1 MGVDHPKSYLVVLEH
16 LGTRGVKCIG
26 ASAWISCCSGFGNLT
41 ASYDYQDSGL
51 SVATFFC

>member
-16 LGTRGVKCIG
+16 LDTRGVKCIG
-26 ASAWISCCSGFGNLT
+26 TSAWISCCSGFGNLT